1 MYASH
6 YGIDFASISII
17 LFFIF
22 FTLLIIY
29 LRREDRREGYP
40 LEEDPSGRVR
50 TAGGLLFT
58 ALPKTF
64 RLAHG
69 RGSLTVPNKN
79 RDRRPIAARR
89 ASITPGSPLVPTG
102 NPMADGVGPA
112 AYAERA
118 KVPDLTAHG
127 DLKIVPMRVAKNF
140 FVAKGDPDPRGM
152 LVRGAD
158 GGIAGTVSDIWVD
171 RAEWQI
177 RYLEVALE
185 GGAGQTMLLPMT
197 MALIH
202 KPLRHVLVDAI
213 TAAQFAGVP
222 RLSNPDQVT
231 FYEEERVVAYYG
243 GGFLYATPSR
253 SEPFL

>member
-6 YGIDFASISII
+6 YGIDFAVISVF
-17 LFFIF
+17 LFFSF
-22 FTLLIIY
+22 FVTLILY

-50 TAGGLLFT
+50 TAGGLLFS

-64 RLAHG
+64 ILPQG
-69 RGSLTVPNKN
+69 RGTVTVPNKN

-89 ASITPGSPLVPTG
+89 AAIAPGSPLIPTG
-102 NPMADGVGPA
+102 NPMRDGVGPG

-127 DLKIVPMRVAKNF
+127 DLKIVPLRVARNF
-140 FVAKGDPDPRGM
+140 SIAKGDADPRGM
-152 LVRGAD
+152 LVFGTD
-158 GGIAGTVSDIWVD
+158 NVVAGTVKDVWVD
-171 RAEWQI
+171 RAEWTI

-185 GGAGQTMLLPMT
+185 GSGASVLLPIT
-197 MALIH
+197 GALI
-202 KPLRHVLVDAI
+202 KKARRHVLVDAI
-213 TAAQFAGVP
+213 TAAQFADVP
-222 RLSNPDQVT
+222 RTADPDQVT

-243 GGFLYATPSR
+243 GGYLYATPSR
-253 SEPFL
+253 AEPLL

>member
-6 YGIDFASISII
+6 YGIDFASISIV

-22 FTLLIIY
+22 FAMLVIY

-64 RLAHG
+64 RLANG
-69 RGSLTVPNKN
+69 RGEVTVPNKN

-102 NPMADGVGPA
+102 NPMVDGVGPG

-127 DLKIVPMRVAKNF
+127 DLKIVPMRVAQNF
-140 FVAKGDPDPRGM
+140 SIAKGDADPRGM
-152 LVRGAD
+152 LVIGAD
-158 GGIAGTVSDIWVD
+158 QRIAGMVKDVWID
-171 RAEWQI
+171 RAEWQV
-177 RYLEVALE
+177 RYLEVLLE
-185 GGAGQTMLLPMT
+185 SSGESVLLPIT
-197 MALIH
+197 GALI
-202 KPLRHVLVDAI
+202 KASRRHVLVDAI
-213 TAAQFAGVP
+213 TAAQFAQVP
-222 RLSNPDQVT
+222 RLANADQVT
-231 FYEEERVVAYYG
+231 FYEEERIVAYYG
-243 GGFLYATPSR
+243 GGYLYASPSR
-253 SEPFL
+253 AEPLL